1 MDIDKVLE
9 RLNILELNDMQQ
21 AACKNVLGTPD
32 DVVILSPTGSGKTLA
47 YLLPTAHLVDETAE
61 QVQVIVVVPGREL
74 ALQSSN
80 VLKSMACGVRAV
92 SCYGGRP
99 AMDEHKTLRQVK
111 PQVVFG
117 TPGRLNDHLQ
127 KGNISPYGV
136 RMLVI
141 DEFDKCLE
149 MGFHDEMA
157 RLVKRLPGLQR
168 RLLLSATDADEIP
181 HFINLDSA
189 RRLDFLNS
197 DEQVPAR
204 VTIHEVRSPMN
215 DKLEELAKLLRS
227 FGSMSSIVFLNY
239 RDGVERTADY
249 LRRQGFVVSHFHG
262 GLEQRQ
268 REDAL
273 YSFSNGS
280 ANVLVSTDLASRG
293 LDIPDVDNIIH
304 YHLPLS
310 EDGYVHRVGRTA
322 RWEAKGRTFF
332 VLGPSEHLPDF
343 IDGDIQTYQLPDTL
357 PAPPQPRMATIYIG
371 KGKKDKIS
379 RGDIVGYLCK
389 KGGLTSGEIGKIDV
403 KERYSYAAVAR
414 GKLQQLL
421 KNVTGEKLKGLKT
434 VVEAIKKQ
442 EKQEKQ

>member
-1 MDIDKVLE
+1 
-9 RLNILELNDMQQ
+9 
-21 AACKNVLGTPD
+21 
-32 DVVILSPTGSGKTLA
+32 
-47 YLLPTAHLVDETAE
+47 
-61 QVQVIVVVPGREL
+61 
-74 ALQSSN
+74 
-80 VLKSMACGVRAV
+80 
-92 SCYGGRP
+92 
-99 AMDEHKTLRQVK
+99 MDEHKTLRQVK

-379 RGDIVGYLCK
+379 RGDIVGFLCK